1 MEVVKRLIP
10 ATALLGCFLSTAA
23 AQEGQKTYRLK
34 DQGITAPAV
43 VKDVKPQYT
52 AEAREKK
59 IQGVVELE
67 AVVLEDGTVGEVTV
81 TKSLDQTY
89 GLDQASVDAL
99 KRWLFKP
106 GQKDGKAVRVL
117 VQVEMSF
124 TLK

>member
-1 MEVVKRLIP
+1 MGVVKRLIP
-10 ATALLGCFLSTAA
+10 AAVLLGCVLSTAA
-23 AQEGQKTYRLK
+23 VQEGQKTYRFK
-34 DQGITAPAV
+34 DPGITEPALM
-43 VKDVKPQYT
+43 KEVKPQYT

-67 AVVLEDGTVGEVTV
+67 AVVLEDGTVGDVNV

-89 GLDQASVDAL
+89 GLDQAAVDAL

-117 VQVEMSF
+117 VAVEMSF